1 MRRVC
6 WIQES
11 VYWLQMPFRFQS
23 LCGQKFPCSE
33 WAGWLWQSIISLS
46 HRCPVSPPGVV
57 PKRGTLRLCN
67 ISIRGK
73 CWRLVPLLKRQLSFQ
88 CQCIYLCSR
97 ACAEAVERNLRDL
110 PCTVSF
116 IFSCTVLFP
125 VNTGQWLTL
134 KTCFR
139 NPVVLSNQQP
149 ALSRARLK
157 LSLVSDA
164 CACLCLC
171 Y

>member
-1 MRRVC
+1 MAK
-6 WIQES
+6 
-11 VYWLQMPFRFQS
+11 YHLS
-23 LCGQKFPCSE
+23 LASLPSFP
-33 WAGWLWQSIISLS
+33 
-46 HRCPVSPPGVV
+46 PPGVV

-67 ISIRGK
+67 ISISGK

-97 ACAEAVERNLRDL
+97 TCAEAVERNLRAL
-110 PCTVSF
+110 LCTVSF

-139 NPVVLSNQQP
+139 NPFVLSNQQP
-149 ALSRARLK
+149 APSRARLK
-157 LSLVSDA
+157 LSLVSNS